1 MLQNAL
7 AFLPVKIAPL
17 CFGFKMMKLVCGF
30 LPFCFFEVGKIL
42 VSTGRK
48 ESEVASKLLFKNT

>member
-30 LPFCFFEVGKIL
+30 LPFFEVGKIL

-48 ESEVASKLLFKNT
+48 ESGVASKLLFKNT